1 MKNFIQIIIVFFLL
15 IICAS
20 FQQTHPIK
28 RYLEISLNIKNHLL
42 YDKCVL
48 EKNLFD
54 STTCLTLSYD
64 IIASNQQTDNFGSKL
79 FFDID
84 NLKPPVSFS
93 IKGFCLNA
101 SYQGG
106 DIMKC
111 RNNACFT
118 QNDVKLIHGCDETRR
133 LWIEDVTIN
142 NGSDTTNI
150 RFPGISFH
158 VKD

>member
-1 MKNFIQIIIVFFLL
+1 MKKIFQIIIVFVVL

-20 FQQTHPIK
+20 YQQVDKIK
-28 RYLEISLNIKNHLL
+28 SYLVISLKIKNHLL
-42 YDKCVL
+42 YSKCIL

-64 IIASNQQTDNFGSKL
+64 TIASNQQTDNFGSKL
-79 FFDID
+79 FFDLD

-106 DIMKC
+106 DIWKFH
-111 RNNACFT
+111 NNACFT
-118 QNDVKLIHGCDETRR
+118 QNDIKLINGCDETRR

-142 NGSDTTNI
+142 NGSDTTDI
-150 RFPGISFH
+150 RFPPISFH